1 MKGSDN
7 AQQII
12 MTGRNSFSTTTPR
25 PSMDE
30 RTDYPS
36 PKEKGTGFKSFFSR
50 LGGKRQ
56 SLPQLQ
62 NLEVNHGH
70 TSVTLSSQLLS
81 PTKSITPSPSKNSH
95 DAPPLFVAYPQAI
108 KAAALAALTTSSDT
122 ILRRNL
128 EQKNRE
134 KKGGSRLAQ
143 RARSYSRVE
152 MEWTQKMF
160 LLVPS
165 MLLQYSGEGAVDR
178 IPEKILQLTA
188 TSVAFASDI
197 IPGRPYVLQVSQ
209 SANADGSPIMEDNKK
224 GKIKL
229 PWKSSTK
236 HVAVSFLLVF
246 DTAKE
251 MDLWMGCIR
260 VEAAK
265 LAGTYI
271 EENEEEPEQRVP
283 RTLSRRIS
291 IRRDREEDDI
301 FDVDTSHRF
310 SRYSRNSRPSLDTG
324 TSITTAVSSEQVTL
338 NHLRGS
344 RSHMSMSS
352 NGRGTVHGTS
362 PETSPERPSGQAGS
376 TRRRSGAPGVAP
388 YSRSS
393 TELRSNVPASPRRSI
408 ERMPTRAPSPCSPS
422 FYSSVRVPVPSPGW
436 KVHMPS
442 PTSPTSKRNSVYS
455 SNSVESTGARP
466 AVRRSSAT
474 CAKPQFRPEFTIGQ
488 RSYSSTYGRA
498 RPTSMVDS
506 RPPLEVPKS
515 TSTLPHNNSLS
526 LSEPK
531 NLQRRSMTALGNR
544 PDYGIGPPAF
554 PPPQIPLPEL
564 PPEGYNVLNSRRK
577 SIHQGTTDKRVVSNG
592 LAPTLAIND
601 PILGNRRSF
610 QAFRKPDNM

>member
-1 MKGSDN
+1 ML
-7 AQQII
+7 
-12 MTGRNSFSTTTPR
+12 MTGRNSFSITTPR

-30 RTDYPS
+30 RADCPS
-36 PKEKGTGFKSFFSR
+36 PKERGTGFKSFFSR
-50 LGGKRQ
+50 LGGKRL

-62 NLEVNHGH
+62 NLDVNNGP
-70 TSVTLSSQLLS
+70 TSATFSNQLLS
-81 PTKSITPSPSKNSH
+81 PTKSITPSPSKTSH

-178 IPEKILQLTA
+178 MPEKILQLTA
-188 TSVAFASDI
+188 ASVAFASDI

-209 SANADGSPIMEDNKK
+209 NANADGSPITEDNRR

-229 PWKSSTK
+229 PWKNSTK

-251 MDLWMGCIR
+251 MDSWMGCIR

-271 EENEEEPEQRVP
+271 EEKEEEPEQRVP
-283 RTLSRRIS
+283 RALSRRIS

-301 FDVDTSHRF
+301 FDLDNSHRF
-310 SRYSRNSRPSLDTG
+310 SRYSRNSRASLDAG
-324 TSITTAVSSEQVTL
+324 TSVTTAVSSEQVTL
-338 NHLRGS
+338 NRLRGS
-344 RSHMSMSS
+344 RSYMSMSS

-376 TRRRSGAPGVAP
+376 TRRRSGVPGAPSH
-388 YSRSS
+388 SRSS
-393 TELRSNVPASPRRSI
+393 MELRSNGPASPRRSI
-408 ERMPTRAPSPCSPS
+408 ERTPTRAPSPCSSS
-422 FYSSVRVPVPSPGW
+422 FYASVRVPVPSTGW
-436 KVHMPS
+436 KVQIPS

-455 SNSVESTGARP
+455 NNSVESTGTRP

-474 CAKPQFRPEFTIGQ
+474 CAKPQFRPEFTVSQ
-488 RSYSSTYGRA
+488 RSYSSTYVRA

-506 RPPLEVPKS
+506 RPSLEVPRS
-515 TSTLPHNNSLS
+515 ISTLPHNNSLP
-526 LSEPK
+526 LLEPR

-544 PDYGIGPPAF
+544 PDYGVGPPAF

-564 PPEGYNVLNSRRK
+564 PPEGYSVLNSRRK
-577 SIHQGTTDKRVVSNG
+577 SIHQGTADKRVVSNG
-592 LAPTLAIND
+592 SAQTLRVGG
-601 PILGNRRSF
+601 PILGNRHSF

>member
-1 MKGSDN
+1 
-7 AQQII
+7 
-12 MTGRNSFSTTTPR
+12 
-25 PSMDE
+25 MDE
-30 RTDYPS
+30 KADCPS
-36 PKEKGTGFKSFFSR
+36 PKEKGTGFRSFFSR
-50 LGGKRQ
+50 LGGKRP

-62 NLEVNHGH
+62 TLEVNNGH
-70 TSVTLSSQLLS
+70 TSATLSNQLLS
-81 PTKSITPSPSKNSH
+81 PTKSITPSPLKNSH

-134 KKGGSRLAQ
+134 KKCSRLAQ
-143 RARSYSRVE
+143 RARSYSKVE

-178 IPEKILQLTA
+178 MPEKILQLTA

-209 SANADGSPIMEDNKK
+209 NANADGSPITEDNKR

-229 PWKSSTK
+229 PWKNSTK
-236 HVAVSFLLVF
+236 HVAVSFLLIF

-251 MDLWMGCIR
+251 MDSWMGCIR
-260 VEAAK
+260 AEAAK

-271 EENEEEPEQRVP
+271 EEEPEQRVS
-283 RTLSRRIS
+283 RALSRRIS

-301 FDVDTSHRF
+301 FDTDTSHRF
-310 SRYSRNSRPSLDTG
+310 SRYSRNSRASLDAG
-324 TSITTAVSSEQVTL
+324 TSVTTAISSEQVTL

-344 RSHMSMSS
+344 RSYMSMSS
-352 NGRGTVHGTS
+352 NGRATVHGTS
-362 PETSPERPSGQAGS
+362 PETSPERPSGQVGG
-376 TRRRSGAPGVAP
+376 TRRSGIPGVTSYP
-388 YSRSS
+388 RSS
-393 TELRSNVPASPRRSI
+393 IELRSNGPASPRRSI

-422 FYSSVRVPVPSPGW
+422 FYASVRAPVPSPGW
-436 KVHMPS
+436 KVQLPS

-455 SNSVESTGARP
+455 NNSVESTGSRP

-474 CAKPQFRPEFTIGQ
+474 CTKLQFRPEFTINQ
-488 RSYSSTYGRA
+488 RSHSSTYGRA

-506 RPPLEVPKS
+506 RPSLEVPRS
-515 TSTLPHNNSLS
+515 TTTLPYSNSLS
-526 LSEPK
+526 LSEPR
-531 NLQRRSMTALGNR
+531 NLQRRSMTALGNK
-544 PDYGIGPPAF
+544 PDYGIGPPAY

-564 PPEGYNVLNSRRK
+564 PPEGYSVLNSRRK
-577 SIHQGTTDKRVVSNG
+577 SIHQLSTDKRVVNNG
-592 LAPTLAIND
+592 SVQALGISS
-601 PILGNRRSF
+601 PILGNRHSF
-610 QAFRKPDNM
+610 QVFRKPGNM